1 MCDFVRQGYWGNK
14 EKTLED
20 FGATC
25 LELEEPGDEKDAGE
39 CKTFLRTGDLGFLH
53 RGELFIC
60 GRLKDLIIVRGRNHY
75 PQDIGLVH
83 FAYLSSTTRAPL
95 AAL

>member
-1 MCDFVRQGYWGNK
+1 MRQGYWGNK

-60 GRLKDLIIVRGRNHY
+60 GRLKDLTCQCDMCPCPWRVRSAE
-75 PQDIGLVH
+75 I
-83 FAYLSSTTRAPL
+83 STPD
-95 AAL
+95 